1 MEDFSTEVESDVVG
15 SFLASDPS
23 DFGAV
28 GVDCVW
34 APEMNECEAEIAA
47 IFLAKKSDGRFPGLK
62 SLMHLL
68 VDNSDN
74 FLY

>member
-1 MEDFSTEVESDVVG
+1 M
-15 SFLASDPS
+15 ASDTS

-47 IFLAKKSDGRFPGLK
+47 IFLANKILWEVSWFKNPDAFAC
-62 SLMHLL
+62 
-68 VDNSDN
+68 
-74 FLY
+74 